1 MIRLA
6 VLSLCLVSML
16 GCGSDSTTNP
26 TNKQRIAVGGTQS
39 TSSTQ
44 AIVSSANPN
53 NK

>member
-1 MIRLA
+1 MIRLCM
-6 VLSLCLVSML
+6 LSMFVVAMA

-26 TNKQRIAVGGTQS
+26 TNKQRISVGGTQS